1 MCDFRSRKRLHE
13 ADSFMDGSLLPLN
26 SGMDESSS
34 LFHHGEVGM
43 GNSSSMMSPDL
54 CPSSMESTEELRHLL
69 MCATIEL
76 ETAREAASAQGKLH
90 EARVRHL
97 EELLRKTSRE
107 RDEAREQ
114 CHQLQGR
121 LSRSPSRNGSALV
134 DNASNAVNAAVEADL
149 HQKQILE
156 ELQKHLELQEHSLTS
171 THIQMVHQDQHM
183 EDGSHIHHLSPP
195 HSQIIRHDDHMDSHL
210 EDSVHVM
217 KHLNAQ
223 SPESHSSLHPSSQ
236 MQSPE
241 NHYTMN
247 GLQDLHHVSSSSD
260 LRQMELT
267 HQQQSQLE
275 QSTVQHQQHNHFS
288 GINGNMIR
296 QSTDGQLEQESE
308 RLLSHV
314 QQQQVNEHK
323 QQIQVER
330 QSSLHQQVVQKSL
343 PPISVKRHCDSP
355 SRSTVIQQHQDSPSG
370 LSVRRHRE
378 TPLAMSGLNHRDS
391 PTAMSVMQHHR
402 DSPTAMSGLQ
412 HRDSPSTRSFMQRR
426 ESPCISMSV
435 MQHPAWQA
443 VPGENSPYSSP
454 GLCSPP
460 LSNGLGLPSVNL
472 HSGSAVASLLS
483 PLDRFQSLGV
493 SSPMHLASRPV
504 HLPEPPESDLQVML
518 KSLPEKGKLL
528 QAVMQ
533 AGPLLQTLL
542 VAGPLP
548 QWRHPPPALD
558 TLDIPRVSMSS
569 SPSCDMS
576 RNMNT
581 GLMAGNG
588 MDQTMGMYLPAPI
601 PTQERHLA
609 HHLSLPRTTMSTGVT
624 SGRASQGMVR
634 VNSMGH
640 LGPDMRMLN
649 QPLKYAKIH

>member
-1 MCDFRSRKRLHE
+1 
-13 ADSFMDGSLLPLN
+13 
-26 SGMDESSS
+26 
-34 LFHHGEVGM
+34 
-43 GNSSSMMSPDL
+43 
-54 CPSSMESTEELRHLL
+54 

-76 ETAREAASAQGKLH
+76 ETARDAASAQGKLH

-97 EELLRKTSRE
+97 EELLRKTTRE

-114 CHQLQGR
+114 YHQLQGR
-121 LSRSPSRNGSALV
+121 LSRSPSRNGSGLV
-134 DNASNAVNAAVEADL
+134 DNTSNAAVEVDL
-149 HQKQILE
+149 QRKQILE
-156 ELQKHLELQEHSLTS
+156 ELQKHLELQEHSMTS
-171 THIQMVHQDQHM
+171 PQIQIMHQDQLM
-183 EDGSHIHHLSPP
+183 EDGSHVHPP
-195 HSQIIRHDDHMDSHL
+195 QSQVVGHDDHIDSHL
-210 EDSVHVM
+210 EDPVQVM

-223 SPESHSSLHPSSQ
+223 SPDSHSSLHPSSQ
-236 MQSPE
+236 MHSPE
-241 NHYTMN
+241 NHYSIN
-247 GLQDLHHVSSSSD
+247 GLQDLTHVSSSSD

-267 HQQQSQLE
+267 HQQQPQLE
-275 QSTVQHQQHNHFS
+275 QSNGQHQQHNHFNALRDS
-288 GINGNMIR
+288 IIR
-296 QSTDGQLEQESE
+296 QSTEGQLEQESE

-314 QQQQVNEHK
+314 QQQLNEHK
-323 QQIQVER
+323 QQLHLER
-330 QSSLHQQVVQKSL
+330 QSSLQLERQSSLQQQVVQKSL

-378 TPLAMSGLNHRDS
+378 TPLAMSALNHRDS
-391 PTAMSVMQHHR
+391 PTTISVIQHHR
-402 DSPTAMSGLQ
+402 DSPSAMSAMQ

-558 TLDIPRVSMSS
+558 TLDIPRVSMSP

-576 RNMNT
+576 RNMNVT
-581 GLMAGNG
+581 GLMAGTG
-588 MDQTMGMYLPAPI
+588 MDQSMAMYLPAPI

-609 HHLSLPRTTMSTGVT
+609 HHLSLPRTTMSTGVS

>member
-1 MCDFRSRKRLHE
+1 MQT
-13 ADSFMDGSLLPLN
+13 A
-26 SGMDESSS
+26 
-34 LFHHGEVGM
+34 
-43 GNSSSMMSPDL
+43 
-54 CPSSMESTEELRHLL
+54 EELRHLL
-69 MCATIEL
+69 LCATLEL
-76 ETAREAASAQGKLH
+76 ESARDAASAQGKLH

-97 EELLRKTSRE
+97 EELLRKTTRE

-114 CHQLQGR
+114 CMQLQGR
-121 LSRSPSRNGSALV
+121 LSRSPSRNGSGSGLV
-134 DNASNAVNAAVEADL
+134 DTTSNAVNAAVEADL
-149 HQKQILE
+149 QQKQQQQILE
-156 ELQKHLELQEHSLTS
+156 ELQKHLELQEHSMTS
-171 THIQMVHQDQHM
+171 PQAQMVHQDQQM
-183 EDGSHIHHLSPP
+183 EEHHLSPP
-195 HSQIIRHDDHMDSHL
+195 QSQVIRHDDHMEQL
-210 EDSVHVM
+210 EDSVQVM
-217 KHLNAQ
+217 NHLNAQ
-223 SPESHSSLHPSSQ
+223 SPDSHSSLHPLSR
-236 MQSPE
+236 MHSPE
-241 NHYTMN
+241 NHHSMN
-247 GLQDLHHVSSSSD
+247 GMQELHHVSSSSD
-260 LRQMELT
+260 LHQMELSQP
-267 HQQQSQLE
+267 QQPHLE
-275 QSTVQHQQHNHFS
+275 QNGHHQHHNPFNMN
-288 GINGNMIR
+288 GIIR
-296 QSTDGQLEQESE
+296 QSTEGQLEQESE

-314 QQQQVNEHK
+314 QNEHK
-323 QQIQVER
+323 Q

-343 PPISVKRHCDSP
+343 PPISVKRNCDSP
-355 SRSTVIQQHQDSPSG
+355 SRSTVIQHQESPSG
-370 LSVRRHRE
+370 LSVRRHRD

-391 PTAMSVMQHHR
+391 PTAVSILQHHR
-402 DSPTAMSGLQ
+402 DSPTVMQ
-412 HRDSPSTRSFMQRR
+412 HRDSPSTRSFVQRR
-426 ESPCISMSV
+426 DSPCITMSV

-443 VPGENSPYSSP
+443 VPGDNSPYSSP
-454 GLCSPP
+454 GMCSPP

-493 SSPMHLASRPV
+493 SSPMHLNSRPV

-518 KSLPEKGKLL
+518 KTLPEKGKLL

-581 GLMAGNG
+581 GLMAGNV
-588 MDQTMGMYLPAPI
+588 MDQNIGMYLSAPI
-601 PTQERHLA
+601 PSSQERHLA
-609 HHLSLPRTTMSTGVT
+609 HHLSLPRTTMVTGVS
-624 SGRASQGMVR
+624 SGRGSPGMAR

>member
-1 MCDFRSRKRLHE
+1 MLICE
-13 ADSFMDGSLLPLN
+13 
-26 SGMDESSS
+26 S
-34 LFHHGEVGM
+34 LF
-43 GNSSSMMSPDL
+43 L
-54 CPSSMESTEELRHLL
+54 FLQTTEELRHLL

-76 ETAREAASAQGKLH
+76 ETARDAASAQGKLH

-97 EELLRKTSRE
+97 EELLRKTTRE

-121 LSRSPSRNGSALV
+121 LSRSPSRNGSTLV
-134 DNASNAVNAAVEADL
+134 DNASNVVNAAVEADL
-149 HQKQILE
+149 QQKQILE
-156 ELQKHLELQEHSLTS
+156 ELQKHLELQEHSMTS
-171 THIQMVHQDQHM
+171 PQIQMVHQDQHM
-183 EDGSHIHHLSPP
+183 EDGSHVHHLSPP

-210 EDSVHVM
+210 EDSVQVM
-217 KHLNAQ
+217 KHLNAP
-223 SPESHSSLHPSSQ
+223 SPDSHSSLHPSSQ
-236 MQSPE
+236 MHSPE

-247 GLQDLHHVSSSSD
+247 GLQELHHVSSSSD

-267 HQQQSQLE
+267 HQQQTQLE
-275 QSTVQHQQHNHFS
+275 QSNVHNHFNS
-288 GINGNMIR
+288 INASIIR
-296 QSTDGQLEQESE
+296 QSTEGQLEQESE

-314 QQQQVNEHK
+314 QQQLNDHK
-323 QQIQVER
+323 QQLQVER

-370 LSVRRHRE
+370 LSVRRHRD

-412 HRDSPSTRSFMQRR
+412 HRDSPTTRSFIHRR
-426 ESPCISMSV
+426 ESPSISMSV

-460 LSNGLGLPSVNL
+460 LSNALGLPSVNL

-493 SSPMHLASRPV
+493 SSPMHLSSRPV

-588 MDQTMGMYLPAPI
+588 MDMYLPAPI

-609 HHLSLPRTTMSTGVT
+609 HHLSLPRTTMSTGVA
-624 SGRASQGMVR
+624 SGRASPGMVR

>member
-13 ADSFMDGSLLPLN
+13 SDPYMDSSLSAL
-26 SGMDESSS
+26 SRGMEEPGS

-43 GNSSSMMSPDL
+43 SNSSSMLSPEL
-54 CPSSMESTEELRHLL
+54 CATSMETAEELRHLL

-76 ETAREAASAQGKLH
+76 ESARDAASAQGKLH

-97 EELLRKTSRE
+97 EELLRKTTRE

-114 CHQLQGR
+114 FIQLQGR
-121 LSRSPSRNGSALV
+121 LSLSPSRNGSGLV
-134 DNASNAVNAAVEADL
+134 DNVQNAANAAAEADL
-149 HQKQILE
+149 HQKQQFQILE
-156 ELQKHLELQEHSLTS
+156 ELQKHLELQEHSMTS
-171 THIQMVHQDQHM
+171 PQTQMVHQDQHM
-183 EDGSHIHHLSPP
+183 EDGSHVHQISPP
-195 HSQIIRHDDHMDSHL
+195 HSQVIRPEDHMEQL
-210 EDSVHVM
+210 EDSVQGM
-217 KHLNAQ
+217 KQMNVP
-223 SPESHSSLHPSSQ
+223 SPDSHSSLHPLSR
-236 MQSPE
+236 MHSPE
-241 NHYTMN
+241 NHCSMN
-247 GLQDLHHVSSSSD
+247 TLQELHQVSSSSD
-260 LRQMELT
+260 LRQMELA
-267 HQQQSQLE
+267 HQQQQPQME
-275 QSTVQHQQHNHFS
+275 QNVHHQHHNHYNI
-288 GINGNMIR
+288 GLIR

-308 RLLSHV
+308 RILSHV
-314 QQQQVNEHK
+314 QQQAEH
-323 QQIQVER
+323 QQQLQVER
-330 QSSLHQQVVQKSL
+330 KSSLHQQVVQKSL

-355 SRSTVIQQHQDSPSG
+355 SRSTALQHQDSPSG
-370 LSVRRHRE
+370 LSVRRHRD

-391 PTAMSVMQHHR
+391 PTAMSVMQHYR
-402 DSPTAMSGLQ
+402 DSPTAMSTMQ
-412 HRDSPSTRSFMQRR
+412 HRDSPSARTFMQRR
-426 ESPCISMSV
+426 ESPCISMT

-493 SSPMHLASRPV
+493 SSPMHLSSRPV

-518 KSLPEKGKLL
+518 NSLPEKGKLL

-581 GLMAGNG
+581 GLMAGTG
-588 MDQTMGMYLPAPI
+588 MDQNMGMYLPASI
-601 PTQERHLA
+601 PSQERHLA
-609 HHLSLPRTTMSTGVT
+609 HHLSLPRTTMSTGVS
-624 SGRASQGMVR
+624 SGRSSQGMVR
-634 VNSMGH
+634 VNSMGSIGH
-640 LGPDMRMLN
+640 LGPDMRMLS